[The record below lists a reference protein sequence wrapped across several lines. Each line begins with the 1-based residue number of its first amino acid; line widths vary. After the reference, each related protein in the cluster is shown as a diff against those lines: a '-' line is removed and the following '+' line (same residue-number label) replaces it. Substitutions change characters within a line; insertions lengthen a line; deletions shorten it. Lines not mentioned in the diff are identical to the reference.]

1 MVCFNKDLCLLRF
14 LGMRDNINNVTYLL
28 QVSNFSSHWRSAID
42 VEKKV
47 RLLTPAII
55 QKKDKCALNAISLF
69 IGLSI
74 AIAITTRTR
83 LVNSK
88 YSYRSCTQAL
98 FFNPIYDLILNFIQS
113 LALTLN

>member
-1 MVCFNKDLCLLRF
+1 MS
-14 LGMRDNINNVTYLL
+14 DNTNNMTYLL

-47 RLLTPAII
+47 RLPTPAII

-88 YSYRSCTQAL
+88 YSYRSCTQTL
-98 FFNPIYDLILNFIQS
+98 FFNPIFDLILIFIQS
-113 LALTLN
+113 LTLTLN